1 MPEPSE
7 SPIRVL
13 HVIARMNVGGPALEI
28 SELMRGLDPRAV
40 SQRLVT
46 GYCAE
51 DEADFLQTQAPDV
64 VATRIP
70 GLGRSIRPGDD
81 ALALARLI
89 ELIRAS
95 KPDIVHTHT
104 AKAGVLGR
112 VAARLAATGT
122 RIVHTH
128 HGHLLHGYF
137 SPRKSQVVVEIER
150 ALARVTDHMVA
161 VGDRVR
167 DDLLAAGVGSPD
179 RFTVIH
185 SGVRLGALPDRSV
198 ARHSLGLP
206 DDGVVVAVVGRIT
219 GIKRP
224 DRLADVVALLRS
236 SGVPVHVVV
245 AGGGDLEATLA
256 ARVAQDDLPVT
267 MLGWRSDLESIL
279 AAADIALLTSDNEG
293 TPLSLV
299 QAGLAGIPAAAT
311 DVGSVAEVVEHGV
324 TGILCPPS
332 APELA
337 AAVHRLAADP
347 GLRTAMGQAARAKA
361 ERDFSM
367 AGFLE
372 GHRRVYGSVRG
383 RR

>member
-1 MPEPSE
+1 M
-7 SPIRVL
+7 
-13 HVIARMNVGGPALEI
+13 
-28 SELMRGLDPRAV
+28 
-40 SQRLVT
+40 
-46 GYCAE
+46 
-51 DEADFLQTQAPDV
+51 
-64 VATRIP
+64 
-70 GLGRSIRPGDD
+70 
-81 ALALARLI
+81 
-89 ELIRAS
+89 
-95 KPDIVHTHT
+95 
-104 AKAGVLGR
+104 
-112 VAARLAATGT
+112 
-122 RIVHTH
+122 
-128 HGHLLHGYF
+128 
-137 SPRKSQVVVEIER
+137 
-150 ALARVTDHMVA
+150 
-161 VGDRVR
+161 
-167 DDLLAAGVGSPD
+167 
-179 RFTVIH
+179 
-185 SGVRLGALPDRSV
+185 

-256 ARVAQDDLPVT
+256 ARVARDDLPVT

-372 GHRRVYGSVRG
+372 GHRRVYGSVLG